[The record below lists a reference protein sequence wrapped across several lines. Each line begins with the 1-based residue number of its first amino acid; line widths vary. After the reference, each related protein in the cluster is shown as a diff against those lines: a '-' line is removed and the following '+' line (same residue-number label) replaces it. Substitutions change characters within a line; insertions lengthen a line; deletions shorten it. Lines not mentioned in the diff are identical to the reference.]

1 MTDSPENEPRGAGLD
16 EDDERRRRYE
26 RGLPW
31 FSQVV
36 GERGP
41 EVLAAIKDMSPE
53 MEHQIIA
60 FGFGDIYSRPA
71 LPPRDRQLLTLAM
84 LTALGGCEPQL
95 KLHVNAA
102 LRVGVTPE
110 EVTEIFLHAAAYCG
124 FPKALNGMT
133 VAKQVFDEL
142 GRQSEA

>member
-1 MTDSPENEPRGAGLD
+1 
-16 EDDERRRRYE
+16 
-26 RGLPW
+26 
-31 FSQVV
+31 
-36 GERGP
+36 
-41 EVLAAIKDMSPE
+41 
-53 MEHQIIA
+53 
-60 FGFGDIYSRPA
+60 
-71 LPPRDRQLLTLAM
+71 M

-133 VAKQVFDEL
+133 VAKHVFDEL